1 VEVTE
6 AMFRLIR
13 CKTFLGKCS
22 IFAASRQKPFA
33 RSASGAHLL
42 YMANFDLPF
51 PMPDQALQ
59 KVEGLPYPLVARGKV
74 REVFDMG
81 DALLMVATDRV
92 SAFDVIM
99 NEGLAGKGILL
110 TQISLYW
117 FERAGAMTQH
127 HLVDDHAGR
136 LTELGKEFPDLQ
148 YRSMI
153 VKKLTPL
160 PIEAVVRG
168 YLSGSGWKAYQQSGK
183 LFEYD
188 LPGDL
193 QESSQLP
200 QPVFTP
206 TTKVA
211 SGHDMPI
218 DCADAAQLIGVDL
231 FQRVHDLSIE
241 LYQMGVATVDTAG
254 IILADTKFEF
264 GTDAEGALYL
274 IDEILTPDS
283 SRYWPQASYAPG
295 GAQSSYDKQF
305 VRDYLESLDW
315 DKTPPPPA
323 LPDSVLAGT
332 LERYV
337 EAYALIA
344 GRNQ

>member
-1 VEVTE
+1 
-6 AMFRLIR
+6 M
-13 CKTFLGKCS
+13 
-22 IFAASRQKPFA
+22 
-33 RSASGAHLL
+33 
-42 YMANFDLPF
+42 D
-51 PMPDQALQ
+51 
-59 KVEGLPYPLVARGKV
+59 
-74 REVFDMG
+74 
-81 DALLMVATDRV
+81 
-92 SAFDVIM
+92 
-99 NEGLAGKGILL
+99 EGLAGKGILL

-117 FERAGAMTQH
+117 FARAGAITQH
-127 HLVDDHAGR
+127 HLVDDHAAR
-136 LTELGKEFPDLQ
+136 LVALGKDYPELQ

-188 LPGDL
+188 LSGDL
-193 QESSQLP
+193 LESSQLAKP
-200 QPVFTP
+200 LFTP

-218 DCADAAQLIGVDL
+218 DCIDAAKLIGEAL

-241 LYQMGVATVDTAG
+241 LYQMGVERADASD

-264 GTDAEGALYL
+264 GTDAEGELYL

-283 SRYWPQASYAPG
+283 SRYWPKGKYVPG
-295 GAQSSYDKQF
+295 NAQPSYDKQF

-315 DKTPPPPA
+315 DKTPPAPTLPA
-323 LPDSVLAGT
+323 EVLAGT
-332 LERYV
+332 LDRYI
-337 EAYALIA
+337 EAYVKIVDDTES
-344 GRNQ
+344 

>member
-1 VEVTE
+1 
-6 AMFRLIR
+6 
-13 CKTFLGKCS
+13 
-22 IFAASRQKPFA
+22 
-33 RSASGAHLL
+33 
-42 YMANFDLPF
+42 MANFDLPF
-51 PMPDQALQ
+51 PMPEHALL
-59 KVEGLPYPLVARGKV
+59 KVQGLPYPLVAAGKV

-117 FERAGAMTQH
+117 FARAGAITQH
-127 HLVDDHAGR
+127 HLVDDHDAR
-136 LTELGKEFPDLQ
+136 IAELGKEYPELQ

-168 YLSGSGWKAYQQSGK
+168 YLSGSGWKAYQQTGQ
-183 LFEYD
+183 LFEYS

-193 QESSQLP
+193 LESSQLP
-200 QPVFTP
+200 KPVFTP
-206 TTKVA
+206 TTKA
-211 SGHDMPI
+211 SSGHDMPI
-218 DCADAAQLIGVDL
+218 NCADAAKLIGETL

-241 LYQMGVATVDTAG
+241 LYQMGVAAADCAD

-264 GTDAEGALYL
+264 GTDAAGELYL

-283 SRYWPQASYAPG
+283 SRYWPKGSYAPG
-295 GAQSSYDKQF
+295 GAQPSYDKQF

-323 LPDSVLAGT
+323 LPDDVLVGT
-332 LERYV
+332 LDRYV
-337 EAYALIA
+337 EAYTKIV
-344 GRNQ
+344 G

>member
-1 VEVTE
+1 
-6 AMFRLIR
+6 
-13 CKTFLGKCS
+13 
-22 IFAASRQKPFA
+22 
-33 RSASGAHLL
+33 
-42 YMANFDLPF
+42 MAKFDLPF
-51 PMPDQALQ
+51 PMPDQALL
-59 KVEGLPYPLVARGKV
+59 KVEGLPYPLVAAGKV

-92 SAFDVIM
+92 SAFDVVM

-117 FERAGAMTQH
+117 FERAAELTEH
-127 HLVDDHAGR
+127 HLVDDHAARIAALGR
-136 LTELGKEFPDLQ
+136 DFPELQ

-168 YLSGSGWKAYQQSGK
+168 YLSGSGWKAYQASGK
-183 LFEYD
+183 LFEYE

-193 QESSQLP
+193 QESSRLP
-200 QPVFTP
+200 QALFTP
-206 TTKVA
+206 TTKAA

-218 DCADAAQLIGVDL
+218 DCADAAKLIGEAL

-241 LYQMGVATVDTAG
+241 LYQMGVERAEAAG

-264 GTDAEGALYL
+264 GTDAAGKLYL

-295 GAQSSYDKQF
+295 GAQPSYDKQF

-315 DKTPPPPA
+315 DKTPPAPA
-323 LPDSVLAGT
+323 LPSAVLAGT
-332 LERYV
+332 LERYI
-337 EAYALIA
+337 EAFTQITT
-344 GRNQ
+344 